1 MYMEEYKFPLPLRHT
16 LRMFFIHNR
25 CEQCPRKA
33 RYRAPCSTER
43 CCECG
48 MGGGVLPSV
57 EFLEARRAC
66 ALCVC
71 SFCRQV
77 VSS

>member
-33 RYRAPCSTER
+33 RERALYSTEC

-48 MGGGVLPSV
+48 MGVCV
-57 EFLEARRAC
+57 TVRRFLEARRAC